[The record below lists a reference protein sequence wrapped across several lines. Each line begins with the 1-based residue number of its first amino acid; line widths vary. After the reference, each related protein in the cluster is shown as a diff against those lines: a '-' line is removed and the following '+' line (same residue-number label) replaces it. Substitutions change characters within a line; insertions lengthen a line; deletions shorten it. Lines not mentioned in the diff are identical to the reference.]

1 MQYKRFLQ
9 YLREQAESPR
19 VLHIMRGI
27 SGSGKS
33 TLSQQIVSDAEEN
46 DHSHAL
52 LSTDRFF
59 MKDGVY
65 SFDASKV
72 VENRRRNVED
82 AINQMKNDTNHVI
95 IDSTHLIHAHMKPYV
110 EAALKHGY
118 EIKFHDI
125 HGNNPKNINLDV
137 STERMTRRAETIPG
151 SDHGRE
157 VVERQAAS
165 YQRFTTNNPIEEIM
179 NS

>member
-1 MQYKRFLQ
+1 MKRFLQ

-59 MKDGVY
+59 MNNGVY
-65 SFDASKV
+65 KFDPSKI
-72 VENRRRNVED
+72 VENHGRNLEE
-82 AINQMKNDTNHVI
+82 AIWNLRNGTNHVI
-95 IDSTHLIHAHMKPYV
+95 IDNTNLMHAHMKPYV
-110 EAALKHGY
+110 KAAQEHGY
-118 EIKFHDI
+118 EVKFHDI
-125 HGNNPKNINLDV
+125 HENDPKNIDIDLV
-137 STERMTRRAETIPG
+137 TERMAERAKRIPG
-151 SDHGRE
+151 SDHGRG
-157 VVERQAAS
+157 VAERQAAS
-165 YQRFTTNNPIEEIM
+165 YEPFKTNNPIEEVM

>member
-1 MQYKRFLQ
+1 MKRFLQ

-33 TLSQQIVSDAEEN
+33 TLSQQIVSDAKEN

-59 MKDGVY
+59 MKNGVY
-65 SFDASKV
+65 SFDPSKI
-72 VENRRRNVED
+72 VEHHGRNIEE
-82 AINQMKNDTNHVI
+82 AIQNMKNGTNHVI
-95 IDSTHLIHAHMKPYV
+95 IDNTNLMHAHMKPYV
-110 EAALKHGY
+110 EAAQKHGY

-125 HGNNPKNINLDV
+125 HDNDPDNIDV
-137 STERMTRRAETIPG
+137 DLAAKRMTQRAQTIPG
-151 SDHGRE
+151 SDHGR
-157 VVERQAAS
+157 VVAERQAAS
-165 YQRFTTNNPIEEIM
+165 YQPFTTNNPIEEIM